1 MITNRNLVNVSII
14 LIIIWSPFP
23 IFTDEYIKVIS
34 LIKDLKRLSLSLSL
48 SLSHWFIKGRI
59 IVSLTVLEYPRVH
72 TSGKST
78 SPWLRIYKSWKPDG
92 ATELHLSSHRH
103 YSLSAAVVFQ
113 NGDRAIAKSVS
124 SDSMPA
130 LGKIF
135 LFFVYS

>member
-1 MITNRNLVNVSII
+1 MIAL
-14 LIIIWSPFP
+14 P
-23 IFTDEYIKVIS
+23 YIQWWIYKS
-34 LIKDLKRLSLSLSL
+34 HFFNKRFEETLSLSL

-72 TSGKST
+72 TSGKSS

-103 YSLSAAVVFQ
+103 HSLSAAVVFQ

-130 LGKIF
+130 LGMILLFF
-135 LFFVYS
+135 LFTIRDRMAFN